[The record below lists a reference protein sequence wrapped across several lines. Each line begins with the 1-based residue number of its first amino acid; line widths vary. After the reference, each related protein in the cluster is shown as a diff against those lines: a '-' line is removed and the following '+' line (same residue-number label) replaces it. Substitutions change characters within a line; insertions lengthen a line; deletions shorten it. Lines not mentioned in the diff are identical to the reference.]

1 MFNSI
6 LNSTQ
11 GSLSIQSELICIL
24 TSLILGLVIGY
35 THMVTQKS
43 NKNFIISIAILPLIV
58 QVIITMVNGNL
69 GTSVAIVGA
78 FSLIRFRS
86 IPGNSR
92 ELISVFLCMAVGL
105 ATATGYITFAITFTI
120 IAVIVL
126 IVLGKMKFGNASEKE
141 MYLKITI
148 PEDLDYTQ
156 VFKEIF
162 KKYAKSID
170 LIKSKTVNMGS
181 MYELIYKIE
190 LQDLQQQKEFVD
202 DIRCKNGNLK
212 VVLEKIP
219 QENIEL

>member
-126 IVLGKMKFGNASEKE
+126 IVL
-141 MYLKITI
+141 
-148 PEDLDYTQ
+148 
-156 VFKEIF
+156 
-162 KKYAKSID
+162 
-170 LIKSKTVNMGS
+170 
-181 MYELIYKIE
+181 
-190 LQDLQQQKEFVD
+190 
-202 DIRCKNGNLK
+202 
-212 VVLEKIP
+212 EKIP